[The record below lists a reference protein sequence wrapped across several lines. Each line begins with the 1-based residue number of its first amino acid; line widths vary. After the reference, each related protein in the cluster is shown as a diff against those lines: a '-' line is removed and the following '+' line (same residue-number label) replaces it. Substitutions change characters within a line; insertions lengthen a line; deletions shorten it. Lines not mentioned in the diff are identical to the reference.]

1 MRSLLLEE
9 TEIQITWNWYLRYC
23 LINLVFWL
31 LLFGA
36 LLLFACYMQEV
47 TSPLLEQ

>member
-1 MRSLLLEE
+1 MRSLSLEE
-9 TEIQITWNWYLRYC
+9 TEIPITWSWYLQHF
-23 LINLVFWL
+23 LINLIFWL

-36 LLLFACYMQEV
+36 LLLYAYHLNEV